1 MFREKQRGVIIAGKK
16 ISPGAVRHQK
26 SDLIVNHGDVEMKH
40 FMIVLTV
47 AAGFAGSSITAEA
60 GPFKDAA
67 KGAIGT
73 AVTGAKVGVM
83 LTRCALKRKPGQIV
97 C

>member
-1 MFREKQRGVIIAGKK
+1 MRK
-16 ISPGAVRHQK
+16 
-26 SDLIVNHGDVEMKH
+26 

-47 AAGFAGSSITAEA
+47 AAGFAGTSIGAEA
-60 GPFKDAA
+60 GVFKDAA

-73 AVTGAKVGVM
+73 AVNGAKVGVA
-83 LTRCALKRKPGQIV
+83 LTRCALKRKPGQII

>member
-1 MFREKQRGVIIAGKK
+1 MRK
-16 ISPGAVRHQK
+16 
-26 SDLIVNHGDVEMKH
+26 

-47 AAGFAGSSITAEA
+47 AAGFAGSSIGAEA
-60 GPFKDAA
+60 GVFKDAA

-83 LTRCALKRKPGQIV
+83 LTRCALKGKPGQII